1 MSATL
6 PILNNGPRAHEAFS
20 AARDLESKL
29 SATVRG
35 EVRFDPGSRALYATD
50 ASNYRQ
56 TPIGVVI
63 PRDAADVEATIAAC
77 REVGAAILPRGGGT
91 SLAGQCCNVAVILDF
106 SKYMRRLVSL
116 DPEKKLA
123 VVEPGIVL
131 DRVREAAEVHHLT
144 FAPDPATHSRCTI
157 GGMIGNNSC
166 GTHSVMGGLTANN
179 IRSLDVLLADGT
191 RMTVGPTSD
200 EEFAAILA
208 RRDRQ
213 AEIYAG
219 MRRIRDEYAD
229 EIRRRFPKIPR
240 RVSGYNLDELL
251 PEAGFNVARSLVGSE
266 GTLVTVV
273 SATLDLMHSPP
284 CRRLVVLAFPDSF
297 RAADAVPE
305 VTPHGPIGLEGI
317 DAMLLDF
324 MRRKHLAEDNLKLL
338 PEGGGFLL
346 CEFGAETD
354 EEAEAKAQ
362 DFLAASAKFKTPPTN
377 SRLCSVEEAPR
388 IWFVRESA
396 LGALVFVPGEPHGWE
411 GWEDAAVPP
420 EKLGVYLRQIHALMR
435 EYGYRSPLYG
445 HFGQGCVHMRVN
457 FDLESEP
464 GIRKFREFIDRAADI
479 VIALGGSL
487 SGEHGDGQARSA
499 LLPKMFGSEIM
510 QAFREFKAL
519 WDPDNRMN
527 PGKLMEPAN
536 LPDSTIYQP
545 EDNLRLGAGYHAPHP
560 NTFFQFPDDH
570 GSFSEATLRCVGV
583 GACRKQGSG
592 TMCPSYMATHE
603 EEHSTRGRAHLLWE
617 LMEGKV
623 LGVGNG
629 SAGAHAPGAVDWHN
643 EAVREA
649 LDLCLSCKAC
659 KGECPVNV
667 DVATYKAEFLA
678 HYYGDRLRKP
688 QHYAFGFMDRLAH
701 LSSLIPGL
709 TPRLAN
715 LPLSTPGLSQLIKA
729 ALGVA
734 QQRKLPQF
742 APRSFRQEWRE
753 RSSRSAEGSVPGRP
767 VLKAHGLGDSASR
780 TVLKGHDF
788 SRADIPRQGDGALA
802 PEGRVLLWP
811 DTWNNYYHPQSLH
824 AAARVL
830 QSAGF
835 SPEVPRHH
843 VCCGRPLYDFGFL
856 RQAREYLLKILRDFA
871 PQIDAG
877 RHFVFLEPSC
887 ASVFR
892 DELINFFPAQSEHG
906 PRAKR
911 LAEQTLLLSEFLVRH
926 APHFEPPP
934 LHGKKIVLHGHCHHK
949 SLMKM
954 TDEVAILRRTGAEV
968 NVLDSGC
975 CGMAGPFG
983 FEREKFEVSQALGE
997 RVLLPAVRG
1006 AAPETILVSDGFSC
1020 REQISQN
1027 TDRRAV
1033 HFAEVIAP
1041 D

>member
-6 PILNNGPRAHEAFS
+6 PILNNGHRAHESFS

-29 SATVRG
+29 AATVRG

-91 SLAGQCCNVAVILDF
+91 SLAGQCCNVAVVLDF

-179 IRSLDVLLADGT
+179 IRSLDVVLADGT

-200 EEFAAILA
+200 EDFAAILA

-213 AEIYAG
+213 AQIYAG
-219 MRRIRDEYAD
+219 MRRIRDHYAD

-251 PEAGFNVARSLVGSE
+251 PESRFNVARSLVGSE

-354 EEAEAKAQ
+354 EEAEAKAK
-362 DFLAASAKFKTPPTN
+362 DFLAASAKFKTPPTS

-420 EKLGVYLRQIHALMR
+420 EKLGIYLRQIHALMR

-519 WDPDNRMN
+519 WDPENRMN

-536 LPDSTIYQP
+536 LPDATIYQP

-560 NTFFQFPDDH
+560 DTFFQFPGDH

-583 GACRKQGSG
+583 GACRKEGTG

-617 LMEGKV
+617 LMEGRV
-623 LGVGNG
+623 LGAGNG
-629 SAGAHAPGAVDWHN
+629 SAHARGAVDWHN
-643 EAVREA
+643 ESVREA

-659 KGECPVNV
+659 KSECPVNV

-709 TPRLAN
+709 TPRFAN
-715 LPLSTPGLSQLIKA
+715 LPLATPGLSNLIKA

-734 QQRKLPQF
+734 PERRLPQF
-742 APRSFRQEWRE
+742 APRSFRDEWKKLSPRN
-753 RSSRSAEGSVPGRP
+753 AEGPMPGRP
-767 VLKAHGLGDSASR
+767 
-780 TVLKGHDF
+780 
-788 SRADIPRQGDGALA
+788 
-802 PEGRVLLWP
+802 VLLWP

-830 QSAGF
+830 QAAGF
-835 SPEVPRHH
+835 SPEVPRRH

-877 RHFVFLEPSC
+877 QPFVFLEPSC

-892 DELINFFPAQSEHG
+892 DELLNFFPAHSEHG
-906 PRAKR
+906 LRAQR
-911 LAEQTLLLSEFLVRH
+911 LAEQTLLLSEVLVHH
-926 APHFEPPP
+926 APHFAPPS

-954 TDEVAILRRTGAEV
+954 TDEVAILRRSGAEV
-968 NVLDSGC
+968 NLLDSGC

-983 FEREKFEVSQALGE
+983 FEHDKYEVSQALGE
-997 RVLLPAVRG
+997 RVLLPAVRS
-1006 AAPETILVSDGFSC
+1006 AASDTILISDGFSC

-1027 TDRRAV
+1027 TDRHAI
-1033 HFAEVIAP
+1033 HFAEVIAS
-1041 D
+1041 